1 VIVGNSVIAVLKA
14 GGGSCVGSMS
24 RSVGS
29 VGESYEEGRPS
40 AMVAVIAL

>member
-1 VIVGNSVIAVLKA
+1 VTVGNSVIAVSKA
-14 GGGSCVGSMS
+14 GGGSCVDSMS

-29 VGESYEEGRPS
+29 VGESYEEGRAL